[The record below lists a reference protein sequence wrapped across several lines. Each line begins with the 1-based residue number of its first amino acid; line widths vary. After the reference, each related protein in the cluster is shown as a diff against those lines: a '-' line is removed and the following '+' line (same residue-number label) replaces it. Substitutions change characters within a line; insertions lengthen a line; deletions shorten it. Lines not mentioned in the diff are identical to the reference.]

1 MYVEGGGN
9 NKSLRSRCR
18 EAFSRFLELPTLRGR
33 RPKLVACGSRQDA
46 YSDFCA
52 ALSSGD
58 GETCL
63 LLVDAEDVISNSA
76 SPWQHVQNR
85 PGDNW
90 RRPAGAQDEQLHF
103 MAVCME
109 SWLIA
114 DPDALA
120 KYYGTGFNRGS
131 LPTAANLEA
140 VRKEDV
146 LSALAQAT
154 QDTGKGKY
162 SKGRFSFEA
171 LQAIDVSK
179 VAERMTYCQRFVRH
193 LNDLASR

>member
-114 DPDALA
+114 DPEGLAEYFGSGFKRGALPSA
-120 KYYGTGFNRGS
+120 E
-131 LPTAANLEA
+131 NLED
-140 VRKEDV
+140 VGKDDV
-146 LSALAQAT
+146 LSALIRAT
-154 QDTGKGKY
+154 RETRKGAY
-162 SKGRFSFEA
+162 SKGKISFEA
-171 LQAIDVSK
+171 LQATRVSK
-179 VAERMTYCQRFVRH
+179 VTGRMTYCQRFVQH
-193 LNDLASR
+193 LNALASR